1 MNKVWYFY
9 LGWIA
14 VAGVLGFAISAF
26 FAGVL
31 RLPRSVY
38 LIPYIGLAGLFLYA
52 YTRWSGLSIGNLLRH
67 NWHWG
72 LIGGLLFAVFTV
84 KNVLSQR
91 SLPGRKD
98 FRWSLTSSGRESS
111 TV

>member
-14 VAGVLGFAISAF
+14 AAGVLGFAISAF

-38 LIPYIGLAGLFLYA
+38 LIPYVGLAGLFLYA
-52 YTRWSGLSIGNLLRH
+52 ENSPAKAGGVVSRAPQRH
-67 NWHWG
+67 DAPTMKRAT
-72 LIGGLLFAVFTV
+72 AV
-84 KNVLSQR
+84 
-91 SLPGRKD
+91 
-98 FRWSLTSSGRESS
+98 W
-111 TV
+111 